1 MIEHGGN
8 YKRWPGIVCRTA
20 DSSVLLCWKLTRLHQ
35 EYHPDDIK
43 GKGEPSYSIEKALKE
58 HKMYGDKGKSDGI
71 ELQDR
76 RVTSVG
82 PNSHAEIPTTR
93 NEAVAASGIMR
104 SGSIKRPSFGGL
116 KKRIGS
122 LRRRRD

>member
-1 MIEHGGN
+1 MSH
-8 YKRWPGIVCRTA
+8 RQLTC
-20 DSSVLLCWKLTRLHQ
+20 LLCWTLTRLRQ

-43 GKGEPSYSIEKALKE
+43 GKGEPSYTIDKTIKQ

-76 RVTSVG
+76 RVAAIG
-82 PNSHAEIPTTR
+82 PNDHAEVSTAQ
-93 NEAVAASGIMR
+93 NEAVAASRITK
-104 SGSIKRPSFGGL
+104 SGSNKKPSFGGL

>member
-1 MIEHGGN
+1 
-8 YKRWPGIVCRTA
+8 
-20 DSSVLLCWKLTRLHQ
+20 LHQ

-43 GKGEPSYSIEKALKE
+43 GKGEPSYSIDKALKE
-58 HKMYGDKGKSDGI
+58 HKMYGNKGKSDGI

-82 PNSHAEIPTTR
+82 TNWHAEGR
-93 NEAVAASGIMR
+93 SGNEAVAAGGINS
-104 SGSIKRPSFGGL
+104 SGSNKRPSFGGL